1 MAHLDLHARSWRE
14 GDDPQ
19 RPVELELA
27 VGRRPVVVVASRA
40 SQRRIQTEQAATV
53 VLGLIPAPNWPAWT
67 DKRLPAPVGRAGWL

>member
-1 MAHLDLHARSWRE
+1 MNQHDLECTTGGAPRSPAWSWRE

-19 RPVELELA
+19 RPIELELA

-67 DKRLPAPVGRAGWL
+67 D